1 MGDAKKVNRGSARG
15 DRGMG
20 CVLAVDGGNTKTI
33 ALVAALDGTIVGAAR
48 GGCGDI
54 YNAVPLDGLATAAA
68 AARATVEAT
77 IVAALRAG
85 NVAPADLEVAVFN
98 MAGVDWP
105 EDAVYWHDAM
115 TERGFGRR
123 VIAQNDALGVLY
135 AATPGATG
143 VSVVVGTG
151 AATGARAANGRVWH
165 SSFWQDEA
173 HGSMHLGQK
182 LLFAVY
188 RSALGI
194 EPPTS
199 LTARV
204 LEFLGVPS
212 VEDVLHLFHNRQRPA
227 PVTPDRLT
235 AILLDEAERG
245 DEVALRVVRDHGA
258 TLGNIAMAA
267 ARQVGLDGA
276 SFPLVLAGGVFRHS
290 SSVLADAI
298 VARVRIT
305 SPDAWLVRPL
315 VEPVAGVVVQALAL
329 AGVIADER
337 LRDRVISTLPADVT
351 LAGLP
356 T

>member
-1 MGDAKKVNRGSARG
+1 
-15 DRGMG
+15 
-20 CVLAVDGGNTKTI
+20 
-33 ALVAALDGTIVGAAR
+33 
-48 GGCGDI
+48 
-54 YNAVPLDGLATAAA
+54 
-68 AARATVEAT
+68 
-77 IVAALRAG
+77 
-85 NVAPADLEVAVFN
+85 
-98 MAGVDWP
+98 
-105 EDAVYWHDAM
+105 
-115 TERGFGRR
+115 
-123 VIAQNDALGVLY
+123 
-135 AATPGATG
+135 
-143 VSVVVGTG
+143 
-151 AATGARAANGRVWH
+151 
-165 SSFWQDEA
+165 
-173 HGSMHLGQK
+173 
-182 LLFAVY
+182 
-188 RSALGI
+188 
-194 EPPTS
+194 
-199 LTARV
+199 
-204 LEFLGVPS
+204 
-212 VEDVLHLFHNRQRPA
+212 VLHLFHNRQRPA

-290 SSVLADAI
+290 SSALADAI

-351 LAGLP
+351 LAALP